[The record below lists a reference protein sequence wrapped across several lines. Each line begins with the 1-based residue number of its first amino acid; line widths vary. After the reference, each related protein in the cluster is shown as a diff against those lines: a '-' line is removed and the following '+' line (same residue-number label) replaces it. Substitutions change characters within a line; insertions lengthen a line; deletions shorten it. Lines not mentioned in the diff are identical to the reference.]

1 MQMEEMGW
9 SVKTPSQ
16 SSFVYLFSEITKE
29 FSKHNLLNCV
39 RDIKEKEEEHLF
51 EYIPQFL
58 S

>member
-1 MQMEEMGW
+1 MEEMGW